1 MTDDAGV
8 DFRAAPRR
16 CGLCDVETPPTKLG
30 LLGGH
35 QACPRCREDLNLMCA
50 RDRYDLSVRQKIT
63 EQASFYK
70 ASFNLE
76 IRRPTWLDAMAFF
89 GPESRGGFFDQLF
102 SKEDPQAGDPPF
114 DDAVRVWLEESF
126 GEQVMRM
133 LQLPGL
139 RRAILDLIV
148 MGCKVELTG
157 SSIFIHDADKGGS
170 DTLADMALAKQLGV
184 ALGVH
189 VERFARTYR

>member
-1 MTDDAGV
+1 M
-8 DFRAAPRR
+8 R
-16 CGLCDVETPPTKLG
+16 
-30 LLGGH
+30 
-35 QACPRCREDLNLMCA
+35 A
-50 RDRYDLSVRQKIT
+50 RDRYDLSVRQKISKKT
-63 EQASFYK
+63 DLYD

-89 GPESRGGFFDQLF
+89 GPESKVGFFERVF
-102 SKEDPQAGDPPF
+102 GKGDPQVGDAPF
-114 DDAVRVWLEESF
+114 DDSVRVWAEESF

-139 RRAILDLIV
+139 RQAILDLIDA
-148 MGCKVELTG
+148 GCKVELTG
-157 SSIFIHDADKGGS
+157 GSVFVHDADKGGS
-170 DTLADMALAKQLGV
+170 DSLADMALAKQLGV